1 MAALNKKK
9 KAKQCFLPSKLS
21 VLFLASSVGLPGIGS
36 SSEIF
41 IDESVKMFLFIFK
54 EKFIVAHN
62 CMIRINI
69 RVRNKLD

>member
-9 KAKQCFLPSKLS
+9 KAKKLFLPSKLS
-21 VLFLASSVGLPGIGS
+21 VLFLASSVGLLGIGS
-36 SSEIF
+36 SSETF
-41 IDESVKMFLFIFK
+41 IDESVKMFWFIYE

-62 CMIRINI
+62 GMIRINI